1 VTPQGALDK
10 MSARDRQLADTLP
23 NADLDHNPGLV
34 LFGLSGSA
42 SIKEAEKLGLKTMSE
57 VFADRSYQPDGS
69 LTPRSLPGAL
79 IESEEQCTSR
89 VRDMMQKGSVMTVE
103 GEYIPIRAQTI
114 CLHGDG
120 ENAVSFALLI
130 HGIVNS

>member
-1 VTPQGALDK
+1 
-10 MSARDRQLADTLP
+10 MSARDPQLAYII
-23 NADLDHNPGLV
+23 AHAVMDHNPGLV

-79 IESEEQCTSR
+79 IESEEQCTSQ

-120 ENAVSFALLI
+120 ENAVSFARLI

>member
-1 VTPQGALDK
+1 
-10 MSARDRQLADTLP
+10 M
-23 NADLDHNPGLV
+23 DHNPGLV

-79 IESEEQCTSR
+79 IESEERCIRQ

-120 ENAVSFALLI
+120 ENAVSFARLI
-130 HGIVNS
+130 HGIANS